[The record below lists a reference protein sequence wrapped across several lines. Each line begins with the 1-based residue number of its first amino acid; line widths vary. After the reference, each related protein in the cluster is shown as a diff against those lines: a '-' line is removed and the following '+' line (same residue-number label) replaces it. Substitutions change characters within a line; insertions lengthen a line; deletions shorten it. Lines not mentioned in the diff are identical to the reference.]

1 MCIRDSAGVV
11 TEKKAVQ
18 GMRFMPGDTLF
29 QIADTSTVWVQADVF
44 EQDIAAVNLGQK
56 AKIRINAYP
65 GEIFEGRIAYVY
77 PTLKADT
84 RTVPMRIELANPK
97 GRLKPAMF
105 ADVDIPVAGAMPV
118 VTVPNSAVIDSG
130 SKQVV
135 IVQLGE
141 GHFEPRAVKLG
152 QRGGDFVQVLEGIK
166 EGELVVTAA
175 NFLIDAESNLKAA
188 LGGMQKAEA
197 ARPPAVGHKAEGTL
211 NGIDGASVSVSHGPV
226 PSLNWP
232 SMKMD
237 FVLANPA
244 LVAGIK
250 PGTAIS
256 IEFVERQPGE
266 WVITALQPQAGH
278 RH

>member
-1 MCIRDSAGVV
+1 
-11 TEKKAVQ
+11 
-18 GMRFMPGDTLF
+18 
-29 QIADTSTVWVQADVF
+29 
-44 EQDIAAVNLGQK
+44 
-56 AKIRINAYP
+56 
-65 GEIFEGRIAYVY
+65 
-77 PTLKADT
+77 
-84 RTVPMRIELANPK
+84 
-97 GRLKPAMF
+97 
-105 ADVDIPVAGAMPV
+105 VAGARPV

-141 GHFEPRAVKLG
+141 GRFAPRPVKLG
-152 QRGGDFVQVLEGIK
+152 QRGGEFVQVLEGVK

-188 LGGMQKAEA
+188 LGGMQKAETA
-197 ARPPAVGHKAEGTL
+197 TPATVGHKAVGTL
-211 NGIDGASVSVSHGPV
+211 NAIDGASVTISHGPV

-244 LVAGIK
+244 LVAGVK
-250 PGTAIS
+250 PGTAVT

-266 WVITALQPQAGH
+266 WVITALQPQAAH
-278 RH
+278 QH